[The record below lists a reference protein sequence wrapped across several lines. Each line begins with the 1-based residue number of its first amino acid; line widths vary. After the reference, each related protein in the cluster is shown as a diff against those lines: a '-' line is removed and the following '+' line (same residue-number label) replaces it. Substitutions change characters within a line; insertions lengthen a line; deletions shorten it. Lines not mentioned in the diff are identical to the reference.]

1 MFNAVKKNNAV
12 KRWHMIPTTNEVT
25 VDEVYD
31 AAKDAEIQL
40 VQNGEISAETLTTV
54 SRELVTREELV
65 ARAPSP

>member
-31 AAKDAEIQL
+31 AAKDAGIQL
-40 VQNGEISAETLTTV
+40 VQDGEISAETLTTV
-54 SRELVTREELV
+54 SQK
-65 ARAPSP
+65 